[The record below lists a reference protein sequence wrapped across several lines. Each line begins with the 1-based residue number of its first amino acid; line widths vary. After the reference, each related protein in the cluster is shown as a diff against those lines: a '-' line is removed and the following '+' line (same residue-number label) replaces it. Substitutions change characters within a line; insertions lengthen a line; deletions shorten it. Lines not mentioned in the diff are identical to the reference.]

1 MAMASASVDPLPL
14 GVFTVY
20 STQNAEQSAL
30 ARRFEAMAMA
40 TQPSDGARVRVRST
54 ELQGLQR
61 DDGSED
67 TFRSVQ
73 WYRVLVRNAVI
84 SEIAVSLLDEDN
96 HPVEF
101 NGVPWCIKLA
111 LSLIHNK
118 NVRPM
123 LTNLINPYNGSQTRS
138 PNADAVDEARQET
151 RGRASPAARP
161 PPSKRARRRQ
171 RKAAARRKNAAEPD

>member
-30 ARRFEAMAMA
+30 AQRFEAMAMA

-73 WYRVLVRNAVI
+73 WYRVLVRKVTHWAELAAQHPGQLLLCSDNDITLLPGWRGALLRAYVEAGRPDLCFQREGGDDPFFAAVPYN
-84 SEIAVSLLDEDN
+84 SGFFLM
-96 HPVEF
+96 
-101 NGVPWCIKLA
+101 NGSARAASFWRHVA
-111 LSLIHNK
+111 ESLIA
-118 NVRPM
+118 
-123 LTNLINPYNGSQTRS
+123 LTVSF
-138 PNADAVDEARQET
+138 
-151 RGRASPAARP
+151 
-161 PPSKRARRRQ
+161 
-171 RKAAARRKNAAEPD
+171 

>member
-30 ARRFEAMAMA
+30 AQRFEAMAMA

-73 WYRVLVRNAVI
+73 WYRVLVRKVTHWA
-84 SEIAVSLLDEDN
+84 ELAAQHPGQLLLCSDN
-96 HPVEF
+96 DITLLPGWRAALLRAYVEA
-101 NGVPWCIKLA
+101 GRPD
-111 LSLIHNK
+111 LSLIH
-118 NVRPM
+118 
-123 LTNLINPYNGSQTRS
+123 I
-138 PNADAVDEARQET
+138 
-151 RGRASPAARP
+151 
-161 PPSKRARRRQ
+161 
-171 RKAAARRKNAAEPD
+171 